1 MYKRA
6 VSDTHDRLEAL
17 ADRLEQSGDDPFR
30 VTLLRSAQRFKRSW
44 LELAKALTELQNR
57 RAFDRWGYADL
68 HEYCQKELAI
78 RPGTVDKLL
87 LSYGTV
93 QRHAPEV
100 LAISNGGRERAE
112 VPSFDAVD
120 YFARAIGREESAG
133 KRLDAGPEV
142 IDKLRAAVFE
152 EGRSLPE
159 LRGEFGPLLRPKA
172 AEADDAVSRA
182 RSTAQRLLTLL
193 PNVPGITEARMART
207 CAALEALVRDLEAME
222 PEKEKAE
229 AVSAPRVARAR
240 KKQNA

>member
-1 MYKRA
+1 VYKRA

-44 LELAKALTELQNR
+44 LELAKALHELQSR

-68 HEYCQKELAI
+68 HEYCQKELSI
-78 RPGTVDKLL
+78 RPSTVDKLL

-100 LAISNGGRERAE
+100 LAPSRERAE

-133 KRLDAGPEV
+133 KRLDAAPEV

-182 RSTAQRLLTLL
+182 RTTAQRLLTLL